1 MKSFHISCRKFLFQW
16 SLIIQNNIVVLFPRY
31 PQKNRILPPRGNF
44 PPVWN
49 HCVREKQENKTKL
62 NVRRCGER
70 KLVDCVQHSAR
81 LPKEAQCVWWHSN
94 ENNPRAWTY
103 SKLDMWIGHMTVFQT
118 SFIRVLI
125 ETMTTAILCFVLFL
139 YKVSAQ
145 SNAFIIFGVAHW

>member
-1 MKSFHISCRKFLFQW
+1 MKSFRISCRKFLFQW

-31 PQKNRILPPRGNF
+31 PQKNRILPPRGNL

-81 LPKEAQCVWWHSN
+81 SLQSVCAVECIHHFWSCPLIASLGCTLHCITTRIFANIASFLFVNVFVRETCNASERQKFF
-94 ENNPRAWTY
+94 
-103 SKLDMWIGHMTVFQT
+103 GMTN
-118 SFIRVLI
+118 L
-125 ETMTTAILCFVLFL
+125 
-139 YKVSAQ
+139 
-145 SNAFIIFGVAHW
+145 HWCHA